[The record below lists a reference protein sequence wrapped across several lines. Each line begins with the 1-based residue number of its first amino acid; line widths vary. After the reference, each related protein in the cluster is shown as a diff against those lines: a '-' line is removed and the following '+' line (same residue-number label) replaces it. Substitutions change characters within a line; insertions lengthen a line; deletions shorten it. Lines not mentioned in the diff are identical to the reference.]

1 MKNINMTREQAIN
14 TMLNLLIDKFNDVE
28 EFTLR
33 VVPMS
38 EIAEDL
44 KNTSVL
50 DNTVKSK
57 IMMNIYYNDGVNPSK
72 YVHTCN
78 TLEDAKEWVNK
89 QLKGYT
95 MVDVDHPC
103 TKDNYQSSKIALY
116 QVFYGEPITLNE
128 HGEPN
133 LAEPIYTSD
142 YFYTE

>member
-1 MKNINMTREQAIN
+1 MKNINITRKEAIN
-14 TMLNLLIDKFNDVE
+14 TILNLIIDKVNDIE

-44 KNTSVL
+44 KNHSAL
-50 DNTVKSK
+50 PHHGKRK
-57 IMMNIYYNDGVNPSK
+57 IMMNIYYNDGVNPSECV
-72 YVHTCN
+72 YTCN

-103 TKDNYQSSKIALY
+103 TKDNYQSSKTALY